1 MFNIAY
7 CLKNWI
13 DNNPTYTCCMD
24 MKPSPPM
31 QSEHSLAYGVCAN
44 GQRILE
50 QIQLLKDKIK
60 EDVIAGGGLENLMQF
75 Y

>member
-24 MKPSPPM
+24 MKPRPPM

-50 QIQLLKDKIK
+50 QI
-60 EDVIAGGGLENLMQF
+60 
-75 Y
+75 